1 MVNMAGFSNSVFM
14 LDFRWFLPTLA
25 QISSFL
31 FKNSIKVKVGNALMA
46 DISDGFS
53 SSWYNPVNPAAITPS
68 EVSFCLHKLIQILD
82 PEKNNHFSS
91 SLWRLHNFKVNMW
104 HLRRKKTKIH
114 LKESFNITIT
124 SENLDTYLHEKPMAQ
139 KM

>member
-1 MVNMAGFSNSVFM
+1 MNSAQDSRVFWFYFEECLSLALIILMVNMAGFSNSVFM

-46 DISDGFS
+46 DILDGFS

-91 SLWRLHNFKVNMW
+91 
-104 HLRRKKTKIH
+104 
-114 LKESFNITIT
+114 
-124 SENLDTYLHEKPMAQ
+124 
-139 KM
+139 